1 MMQTSIT
8 ELAEKVREM
17 RKHQSQYFRTRS
29 KGALIASKE
38 LEKEVDAMIKDIPP
52 PRKLEQIPLFHENVE
67 GRV

>member
-1 MMQTSIT
+1 MQTTIA

-17 RKHQSQYFRTRS
+17 RKQQNQYFRTKS

-38 LEKEVDAMIKDIPP
+38 LEKEVDALVKDIPA
-52 PRKLEQIPLFHENVE
+52 PRKLEQIPLFENVE